1 MPHSNYPNNI
11 TFDFIK
17 KRCGDMITSRKGS
30 SGNSG
35 ILLPDSGKSSIL
47 RKTVRG
53 QPGLS
58 LTSKNSIELQ
68 FIAKHDKT
76 PRPWLSP
83 ALTCSAKLWYY
94 SMIIWNWSNRSQ
106 ITLQSLYTRMFIK
119 AKTPAK
125 SRWKCALSSTTI
137 TALAENS

>member
-1 MPHSNYPNNI
+1 
-11 TFDFIK
+11 
-17 KRCGDMITSRKGS
+17 MITSRKGS

-94 SMIIWNWSNRSQ
+94 SKFDESIASILSHHSPNFFVALYSPII
-106 ITLQSLYTRMFIK
+106 L
-119 AKTPAK
+119 
-125 SRWKCALSSTTI
+125 
-137 TALAENS
+137 